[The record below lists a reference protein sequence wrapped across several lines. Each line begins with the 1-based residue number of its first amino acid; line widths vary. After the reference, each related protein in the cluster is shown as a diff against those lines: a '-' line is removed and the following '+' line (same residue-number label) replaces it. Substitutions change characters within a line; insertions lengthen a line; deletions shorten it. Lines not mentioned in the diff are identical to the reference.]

1 MAPVDLARSTYA
13 EKHATL
19 VILQVL
25 LVFERCVLQ
34 CLKLTQLENAALA
47 PAQALC

>member
-34 CLKLTQLENAALA
+34 CLKLENAALA